1 MERITVK
8 FPINLESGTLKNIL
22 SIIRTVMPEIAV
34 ETITVPLK
42 HIQIVYE
49 DDDNLHYI
57 VLNRKKVD
65 YGLIARTLGMIK
77 YFSNK
82 ERRKEAI
89 REGITIRVKS

>member
-8 FPINLESGTLKNIL
+8 FPTNLESGILENIL
-22 SIIRTVMPEIAV
+22 SIIRTVMPEIV
-34 ETITVPLK
+34 IETITVSLK

-49 DDDNLHYI
+49 DNDNLHYI

>member
-8 FPINLESGTLKNIL
+8 FPTNLESDILENIL
-22 SIIRTVMPEIAV
+22 SIIRTVMPEIV
-34 ETITVPLK
+34 IETITVSLK

-49 DDDNLHYI
+49 DNDNLHYI
-57 VLNRKKVD
+57 ILNGKKVD
-65 YGLIARTLGMIK
+65 YGFIARTLGMIK